1 VYYIYEEKQNV
12 RLFLLG
18 KPGNVILMK
27 INDSGITVCKQ
38 LMLDSFSGTRL
49 DDLKFY
55 YRIYVNQI

>member
-1 VYYIYEEKQNV
+1 MRKNRISD
-12 RLFLLG
+12 FFLG

-49 DDLKFY
+49 DDLKFC
-55 YRIYVNQI
+55 YRIYVNQS

>member
-1 VYYIYEEKQNV
+1 MSD
-12 RLFLLG
+12 FFFLG

-49 DDLKFY
+49 NDLKFC